1 MAHSWA
7 DGCDWNTWGRGQ
19 RVRERASWCLRVCV
33 CSSIKKVFKTNPHS
47 KTTLQT
53 DKSPSA
59 TITFPSKATSIFLVS
74 SNVIAPEACWIGPG
88 KGGLETAKSTSQQS
102 SSNLGRN
109 VITFEFNS
117 FPSFFS
123 YSAVLISFHSRW
135 RSQRSMEPRRW
146 VNLTHGQWKS
156 PTVRAKS
163 RCPPFCVSRGLL
175 SGSFIPTKSVVVRW
189 WGLLEASPARNPP
202 FCTRAVD
209 LSVHCWERG

>member
-1 MAHSWA
+1 MDATETRGGGGK
-7 DGCDWNTWGRGQ
+7 GCVS
-19 RVRERASWCLRVCV
+19 VRLDVCARLCVFVAPLRRSLRQILTGKLHLC
-33 CSSIKKVFKTNPHS
+33 
-47 KTTLQT
+47 QT
-53 DKSPSA
+53 DKSPWA
-59 TITFPSKATSIFLVS
+59 TITSPSKAALIFLVS

-123 YSAVLISFHSRW
+123 YSPVLISFHSRW

-156 PTVRAKS
+156 PTARAKS

-175 SGSFIPTKSVVVRW
+175 SGSFIPTKSVVVGW
-189 WGLLEASPARNPP
+189 WGLLEAPPASNPP
-202 FCTRAVD
+202 FCTWAVD

>member
-1 MAHSWA
+1 MDATETHGGGGK
-7 DGCDWNTWGRGQ
+7 GCVS
-19 RVRERASWCLRVCV
+19 VRLDVCACVFVAPLRRSLRQILTAKLHLC
-33 CSSIKKVFKTNPHS
+33 
-47 KTTLQT
+47 QT

-123 YSAVLISFHSRW
+123 YSPVLISFHSRW

-202 FCTRAVD
+202 FCTWAVD